1 MNRRTGSSAALL
13 VAVGLIPAI
22 GLASP
27 APASGQDFRGTVVS
41 SATYVE
47 VRPMVL
53 DTVAR
58 SQVTVAPDGSFTFE
72 GRPVRCDAAG
82 VCTYY
87 SSPETESAATFRQD
101 YRLTGWGFGVTGL
114 SATAAFRLRQNAG
127 SDFAW
132 PLSEDPFDLLVGY
145 VQLSREKYRIRA
157 GRQQSVSGLGYDSY
171 DGVSALVEPLDW
183 LDLRAYGGRSLAK
196 GLHDPRHEALRG
208 IEDFLPDQNAYL
220 VGGEVGV
227 EPLPGTSAAVR
238 YQREIW
244 ADRSGL
250 VSERAALDLRTALL
264 RPVSLSGSMDYDFA
278 RGIVGKGHLT
288 ASLPL
293 ADGTVVLEATGRRYV
308 PYFEL
313 WTIWGLFSPVAYHEG
328 VFRGTWS
335 PAEGVGLWLEGGYRG
350 YDDTSFQPL
359 LGPVEDDAV
368 RGGVGGRW
376 RVRPDLSVSGSY
388 RVERGAGA
396 FYSSGDLA
404 GRWSPD
410 DRFSVG
416 AHLTATQQIEEFRTG
431 EGVVAGGGLN
441 GDVRLTGRLHLSGGA
456 ALYRQTFEN
465 RPGTVDWNQLR
476 AWTSLRIDLGSDPG
490 LSARGER

>member
-1 MNRRTGSSAALL
+1 MIRRTGST
-13 VAVGLIPAI
+13 VGLIAVA
-22 GLASP
+22 GLLALAALA
-27 APASGQDFRGTVVS
+27 APGSAAGQDFRGSIVS

-53 DTVAR
+53 DSVDR
-58 SQVTVAPDGSFTFE
+58 SQVTVEPDGSFSFD
-72 GRPVRCDAAG
+72 GRPVQCSSTG
-82 VCTYY
+82 LCTFYT
-87 SSPETESAATFRQD
+87 SPQTESAATFRQD
-101 YRLTGWGFGVTGL
+101 YRFTGWGFGVTGL
-114 SATAAFRLRQNAG
+114 SATVAFRVRQNTD
-127 SDFAW
+127 SEFTW
-132 PLSEDPFDLLVGY
+132 PLSDDPFDLLVGY
-145 VQLSREKYRIRA
+145 VQLSREKVRIRA

-227 EPLPGTSAAVR
+227 NPLPGTSVTGR

-244 ADRSGL
+244 ANRSGL
-250 VSERAALDLRTALL
+250 VSERAALDVRTALF
-264 RPVSLSGSMDYDFA
+264 RPVSLSGSLDYDFA
-278 RGIVGKGHLT
+278 RGIVGKSHLT
-288 ASLPL
+288 ASVPL
-293 ADGTVVLEATGRRYV
+293 SDGTVVLEATGRRYV

-335 PAEGVGLWLEGGYRG
+335 PAEDLGVWLEGGYRS
-350 YDDTSFQPL
+350 YDDTSFEPI

-368 RGGVGGRW
+368 RGGAGAKW
-376 RVRPDLSVSGSY
+376 QPRPDLSLSGSY

-396 FYSSGDLA
+396 FYSSGDVS
-404 GRWSPD
+404 GRWIPD

-441 GDVRLTGRLHLSGGA
+441 GDVRLTERLHLSGGA
-456 ALYRQTFEN
+456 ALYRQTFDN
-465 RPGTVDWNQLR
+465 RPGMVDWNQLR

-490 LSARGER
+490 LSARREQ